1 MDQTGKPS
9 HDPAL
14 EPFTGKQGAIA
25 LIAGLAIGI
34 GLQLFAQSKNPEISR
49 YLGVGTNTTSLIH
62 TFGPL
67 LLAYPLNY
75 LTGRRNAFVRFA
87 GNLLAAA
94 CTAGFVLAAF
104 GFIAWFIGWN

>member
-1 MDQTGKPS
+1 MDQIANTSGEPV
-9 HDPAL
+9 L
-14 EPFTGKQGAIA
+14 EPFTRKQGAIA
-25 LIAGLAIGI
+25 LFTGLAIGI
-34 GLQLFAQSKNPEISR
+34 GLQLFARSKNAVISE
-49 YLGVGTNTTSLIH
+49 YLGVGSNTASLLH

-75 LTGRRNAFVRFA
+75 LVGRQNAIVRFL

-94 CTAGFVLAAF
+94 CISGFVLAAC